1 MTVEEAKKLR
11 ESLIQNQTGLSSDDS
26 NSYYQDYKGLALQVY
41 EFVGSKED
49 LLKDNNESLQ
59 RALDTSAGALVY
71 CQTDGVIAKR
81 TSIKTTETT
90 IRSLWW
96 EFYGDTTKECKLVW
110 HTLEIP

>member
-11 ESLIQNQTGLSSDDS
+11 ESLIQGQSGLASGD
-26 NSYYQDYKGLALQVY
+26 SYYQDYKGLALQVY

-49 LLKDNNESLQ
+49 LLKDNSESLQ
-59 RALDTSAGALVY
+59 RALDTPAGALVY

-90 IRSLWW
+90 IRTLWW
-96 EFYGDTTKECKLVW
+96 EFYGDTTKECELIW
-110 HTLEIP
+110 HTLEMP

>member
-11 ESLIQNQTGLSSDDS
+11 ESLIQGQSGLTSGD
-26 NSYYQDYKGLALQVY
+26 SYYQDYKGLALQVY

-49 LLKDNNESLQ
+49 LLKDNSESLQ
-59 RALDTSAGALVY
+59 RALDTPAGALVY

-90 IRSLWW
+90 IRTLWW
-96 EFYGDTTKECKLVW
+96 EFYGDTTKECELIW
-110 HTLEIP
+110 HTLEMP